1 MNKLLLLACALVPIA
16 AYAAAGTQ
24 TGTVSYVN
32 VRASDG
38 LVFFRIVGGT
48 KTGGPACA
56 TGDYW
61 IIRDENSNAGKQ
73 QYTML
78 LAAQASGKVVNISG
92 LNSCNRWVNGEDV
105 DFIQIND

>member
-1 MNKLLLLACALVPIA
+1 MNKLLLFVCALVPTLSS
-16 AYAAAGTQ
+16 AGTQ
-24 TGTVSYVN
+24 TGTVSYVT

-38 LVFFRIVGGT
+38 LVFFRMVGGT
-48 KTGGPACA
+48 KTGAPACA

-92 LNSCNRWVNGEDV
+92 LNTCSRWINGEDV
-105 DFIQIND
+105 DYIQIND